1 MIFIAIECIESFDR
15 NYLIQSFFNFKTIE
29 MVMVK
34 QYAAGHYR
42 MLEFD
47 SIQMDPFAIVVDPI
61 ENLDLPCGNFVDFL
75 DPNL

>member
-1 MIFIAIECIESFDR
+1 MIFIAIEGIESFDQ

-29 MVMVK
+29 KVMVK
-34 QYAAGHYR
+34 QYAVGHYR

-47 SIQMDPFAIVVDPI
+47 SIQTDPFAIVVGPI
-61 ENLDLPCGNFVDFL
+61 EHLDLPYENFVDFL